1 LVFAAEPVKVT
12 ALDAERLKRGM
23 KWKQGAEELPGFT
36 ESMLTNLAK
45 GPLIGFPRVMLI
57 TQWVGRPAASF
68 VRDHDR

>member
-1 LVFAAEPVKVT
+1 MHT

-23 KWKQGAEELPGFT
+23 QWKQVAEELPGFT
-36 ESMLTNLAK
+36 ESMFTNLAK